1 MAVWLLALFGKG
13 RAMKAKVIG
22 AVVAAL
28 LLTMVSAAGAWEVDL
43 ISLVDLQYARG
54 YWSLDNGELWT
65 GGRGLGADPASLE
78 IYYHPPTEYDLHL
91 DMYIQKAD
99 NISFM
104 LPYQGLP
111 VGVIFASYERW
122 NGFTSFDEAIYKTV
136 DQYLP
141 QGDYQVDI
149 KVRAEEINVFMD
161 GAFFMAYTGLAQD
174 IMMGDAWLVS
184 GGYGGTLDPL
194 NIGIVSYASNVTFH
208 EITVVPEPA
217 TLSLLALGGLAMMR
231 RRRK

>member
-1 MAVWLLALFGKG
+1 
-13 RAMKAKVIG
+13 MKATNILAA
-22 AVVAAL
+22 AVV
-28 LLTMVSAAGAWEVDL
+28 LTMVSTAGAWEVDL
-43 ISLVDLQYARG
+43 LPLVDLQYARG

-78 IYYHPPTEYDLHL
+78 IYYHPPMEYDLHL
-91 DMYIQKAD
+91 DMFIQRAD

-122 NGFTSFDEAIYKTV
+122 NGFTSFDDAIYKTV

-141 QGDYQVDI
+141 QGDYHIDI
-149 KVRAEEINVFMD
+149 KVRAERIDVFMD

-174 IMMGDAWLVS
+174 IMMGEAWLIA

-194 NIGIVSYASNVTFH
+194 NIGIVSYGSNVTFH
-208 EITVVPEPA
+208 EMTVIPEPA
-217 TLSLLALGGLAMMR
+217 TLALLALGGLALLR
-231 RRRK
+231 RRH